1 MFEDLIKVDDL
12 RSEDSVDIEAG
23 FNVSTSIYD
32 GIMEG
37 LLQALAYERGEA
49 TDVRVVARTICDEH
63 SIAWDEDATEATLN
77 GAPVTHDDIGR
88 VFNAKVQF
96 DKECSDGN

>member
-12 RSEDSVDIEAG
+12 RSEDSVEIEAG
-23 FNVSTSIYD
+23 FNVSKSIYD

-49 TDVRVVARTICDEH
+49 TDVRVVARTVCDEH
-63 SIAWDEDATEATLN
+63 GIAWDKNATEATLN
-77 GAPVTHDDIGR
+77 GNPITSDDIGR
-88 VFNAKVQF
+88 AFNTKVQF
-96 DKECSDGN
+96 DKE